1 MIQNHYKR
9 WVISL
14 SLLVA
19 SISWGIGRSGDGKSV
34 NSEKLMFSVPVPEE
48 YVETKFYKSSV
59 LSIFYRTY
67 VPSRGFT
74 EQFLNFLPL
83 LEVYPELLGLD
94 RQQSNQKLLELG
106 GQKLEIPGTCFVS
119 YTFESKNLSYV
130 VLKWDN
136 NLGVTIMGP
145 KDARTKKSFDFMLPK
160 FESPEQGCQWK

>member
-9 WVISL
+9 WAISL
-14 SLLVA
+14 SLFAA
-19 SISWGIGRSGDGKSV
+19 SFSWGIGRSGDGKSV
-34 NSEKLMFSVPVPEE
+34 NSDKLMFSVPVPEE
-48 YVETKFYKSSV
+48 YVLTKSFKSSV

-67 VPSRGFT
+67 IPSRGFT

-83 LEVYPELLGLD
+83 EETYPELLGLN
-94 RQQSNQKLLELG
+94 REESEEKLNELG
-106 GQKLEIPGTCFVS
+106 GQKLEITGTCFVV

-130 VLKWDN
+130 VLKWND

-145 KDARTKKSFDFMLPK
+145 RDQKTRKSFDYMLPK